1 MNTVYLRELSPTWET
16 LTKII
21 PTSTIN
27 GQMGFFIPQNLLGK
41 LKNFILNSVSTQ
53 PSYFNEVVLDINTLP
68 NADAPFFLTTQ
79 FQKGVY
85 RLRKV
90 LIGDK
95 AGAAI
100 ARAFFDQK
108 WHMFVEFESRAIG
121 FPRGFLADNGFPP
134 NPNDIISLWV
144 EESALTFEDFFLEP
158 ATVAAS
164 YVNTDIIN
172 KIKISFAG
180 DKKEIGENILN
191 MEIKQRIHLLQRQHV
206 IPQTSS
212 DFLWKTVYTP
222 VGNNPQQGWVSVK
235 NNGRA

>member
-1 MNTVYLRELSPTWET
+1 MR
-16 LTKII
+16 II

-41 LKNFILNSVSTQ
+41 LKNFILNSASTQ
-53 PSYFNEVVLDINTLP
+53 PSYFNEVAFDVDTLP
-68 NADAPFFLTTQ
+68 NADAPFFLTAQ

-95 AGAAI
+95 SGAAI

-108 WHMFVEFESRAIG
+108 WHMLVEFENRAID
-121 FPRGFLADNGFPP
+121 FPRGFLADNGFTP
-134 NPNDIISLWV
+134 NPNDIISLWI

-158 ATVAAS
+158 ATVVSS

-172 KIKISFAG
+172 KIKNSFAG
-180 DKKEIGENILN
+180 GEQEISDNILN
-191 MEIKQRIHLLQRQHV
+191 MEIKQRMHLLQRQQV

-212 DFLWKTVYTP
+212 NFLWKTVYTP
-222 VGNNPQQGWVSVK
+222 FENNARQGWVSVK
-235 NNGRA
+235 NNGRP